1 MITKFLALLLLTSIL
16 VIGVFGFATMNHSI
30 GHSASCVASAVDSTH
45 CPQNIVAMTVHHIQ
59 AYLTFFSAIPVSP
72 ILVLMLLLT
81 LLLSAR
87 SLFVPI
93 KYKFDDPDR
102 KIIYKKSEAKPL
114 ALRKLIRWL
123 SLFENSPSF
132 A

>member
-1 MITKFLALLLLTSIL
+1 MMTKFLSLLLLISIL
-16 VIGVFGFATMNHSI
+16 VIGVFGFATMNRDI
-30 GHSASCVASAVDSTH
+30 EHSAGCVASAVDSTP